1 MSSKVTAPDPAEQGL
16 TLAAPR
22 WHGSLHEK
30 WREQP
35 EQFAW
40 LVILISFTIFAVLAF
55 AIPIGVNYTI
65 RYLPISQTARFAPA
79 GESVWL
85 LYVPKASETIAVT
98 TPRDNIRAGD
108 SIVATGDATQGTLNL
123 VSDEEAAD
131 NHVLGSLHIYSG
143 TKVEVLRLSRPFF
156 KNWSNEP
163 YQARLRLDA
172 GQARIF
178 TNSGNARPL
187 SVQLETPH
195 GTVQLASGSYQISVE
210 EQQTDITVVSG
221 QATLWRE
228 ADKAQRVTVHTG
240 QRGQMTTTA
249 APQQVAAATQNLLLN
264 GDFTPP
270 VLDSWN
276 TTKDAEPEVALGDVF
291 FSERDGRKVAYFIRQ
306 NEENQ
311 HNEVSIQQVIDKKV
325 DVYNSLILQ
334 FDVNILFHNLPGA
347 GYANTEFPLRV
358 EIDYTDQY
366 GKDLKWG
373 YGFYYRDPEPPGP
386 TLVVGGEQVPQ
397 AQWYTYRSPN
407 LIAQL
412 DQAGTRPSRI
422 NRIRIYASGWNYQ
435 SMVSE
440 VYLDAE

>member
-1 MSSKVTAPDPAEQGL
+1 MSSKVTLPGPVEPALNTAPPA
-16 TLAAPR
+16 
-22 WHGSLHEK
+22 WHRSLHDK

-40 LVILISFTIFAVLAF
+40 FVVLTCFAIFALLAF
-55 AIPIGVNYTI
+55 SIPLAIQYTL
-65 RYLPISQTARFAPA
+65 RYLPVSQSARFEPA

-98 TPRDNIRAGD
+98 TPRDNIRDGD
-108 SIVATGDATQGTLNL
+108 VIVATGDATQGTLNL
-123 VSDEEAAD
+123 LSDEEPED
-131 NHVLGSLHIYSG
+131 SQVLGSLHIYSG

-156 KNWSNEP
+156 KNWSSEP

-187 SVQLETPH
+187 SVELETPH
-195 GTVQLASGSYQISVE
+195 GTVQLRSGSYQVSVE

-221 QATLWRE
+221 QAILWRE
-228 ADKAQRVTVHTG
+228 SESAQRVAVHTG
-240 QRGQMTTTA
+240 QRGQMTA
-249 APQQVAAATQNLLLN
+249 SAPPQQVAAATQNLIVN

-276 TTKDAEPEVALGDVF
+276 TSKDAEQEVALGDVF
-291 FSERDGRKVAYFIRQ
+291 FNERDGRKVAYFIRQ
-306 NEENQ
+306 DEENQ
-311 HNEVSIQQVIDKKV
+311 HNEVSIQQTLDKKV
-325 DVYNSLILQ
+325 DIYNSLVLQ

-358 EIDYTDQY
+358 ELDYTDQY

-373 YGFYYRDPEPPGP
+373 YGFYYREPEPPGP
-386 TLVVGGEQVPQ
+386 SVVVGGEQVPQ

-407 LIAQL
+407 LIALL
-412 DQAGTRPSRI
+412 DEAGTRPSRI
-422 NRIRIYASGWNYQ
+422 NQIRLYASGWNYQ

-440 VYLDAE
+440 VYLYAE

>member
-1 MSSKVTAPDPAEQGL
+1 MSSKVTAPEPDEQGL

-22 WHGSLHEK
+22 WHGSLHDK

-55 AIPIGVNYTI
+55 AIPMGVNYTI
-65 RYLPISQTARFAPA
+65 RYLPISQSARFEPA

-131 NHVLGSLHIYSG
+131 NQVLGSLHIYSG

-163 YQARLRLDA
+163 YQARLRLDV

-228 ADKAQRVTVHTG
+228 VDKDQRVTVYCHDIPRTRKTLGFGGLVSLFVETFFASSDNG
-240 QRGQMTTTA
+240 QNFFAREIYFA
-249 APQQVAAATQNLLLN
+249 NCVIFRVAQIQKVIALAKN
-264 GDFTPP
+264 
-270 VLDSWN
+270 VA
-276 TTKDAEPEVALGDVF
+276 DA
-291 FSERDGRKVAYFIRQ
+291 
-306 NEENQ
+306 
-311 HNEVSIQQVIDKKV
+311 
-325 DVYNSLILQ
+325 
-334 FDVNILFHNLPGA
+334 
-347 GYANTEFPLRV
+347 LRV
-358 EIDYTDQY
+358 VEL
-366 GKDLKWG
+366 GL
-373 YGFYYRDPEPPGP
+373 
-386 TLVVGGEQVPQ
+386 
-397 AQWYTYRSPN
+397 
-407 LIAQL
+407 
-412 DQAGTRPSRI
+412 
-422 NRIRIYASGWNYQ
+422 
-435 SMVSE
+435 
-440 VYLDAE
+440 